1 MSYCIITESQ
11 NHRITRLEET
21 SRIIESNL
29 CTKTPLSLN
38 HRASPTLLLLPPCLS
53 QAHAA
58 PSPSTTSLEPAP
70 ASPATESSLVVP
82 GEGGPG
88 VLSSRQQ
95 VFSTPT
101 HLNRQVGDPSRSPAT
116 WIIFCSYQDAKPAQ
130 KHVCLSVNLSLR
142 VRFILVCQ
150 TLPQISLSTSRYLF
164 VVSCFVWFFFPGHFH
179 WRYTQAGRAICTQ
192 IAGHHFHSIPGFFYW
207 KDWE

>member
-1 MSYCIITESQ
+1 MDRDNFQVVPSPIQSEMPPITSCPGSRRVQRYVQGRGKTGDGKISGWDCSQ
-11 NHRITRLEET
+11 HSQTPPQKCTERTHPIDPASPELGGTNKKPHHQNPQPAFAACVLPRMGPGFRVTGSRGLEET

-29 CTKTPLSLN
+29 CAKTPLSLN
-38 HRASPTLLLLPPCLS
+38 HRASPSLLLLPPCLS

-116 WIIFCSYQDAKPAQ
+116 
-130 KHVCLSVNLSLR
+130 
-142 VRFILVCQ
+142 
-150 TLPQISLSTSRYLF
+150 
-164 VVSCFVWFFFPGHFH
+164 
-179 WRYTQAGRAICTQ
+179 
-192 IAGHHFHSIPGFFYW
+192 
-207 KDWE
+207 